1 MKSRGGKRL
10 EADETMAV
18 SEFKARCLEVL
29 ERVRQR
35 GKEVVVTKRGEP
47 IARVVPMR
55 RGAAGL
61 RGSMRDA
68 FLIRGDIVSLDWSEE
83 WEASR

>member
-1 MKSRGGKRL
+1 
-10 EADETMAV
+10 MAI
-18 SEFKARCLEVL
+18 SEFKARCLQVL

-35 GKEVVVTKRGEP
+35 GSEVVVTKRGEP
-47 IARVVPMR
+47 IARVVPVR
-55 RGAAGL
+55 RGAVAL

-68 FLIRGDIVSLDWSEE
+68 FLIRGDIVSADWSEE